1 VSFHP
6 TFRRAAVLATALL
19 STSLAACGGSSGS
32 GSSATAAKAGSG
44 TSVCLMTSATGVAD
58 RSFNQQA
65 WAALQKAKTD
75 LGIDPKYL
83 SQSGSTDYP
92 TIGQQFVSEGCNMI
106 VGVGYNTTKTV
117 ESLAKANPD
126 IKFAVIDDT
135 LDGTY
140 PNATSMVYET
150 NQASYLGGYL
160 AAGMSTTGTVG
171 VYGNQPIPPVEL
183 YMTGYVQGVEHYN
196 QVHGKSVKVIGWDP
210 AKKTGQFA
218 GSFTDV
224 SKGKLITESELQQGA
239 DIIFAVAGP
248 IDQGTAVAVKNAG
261 GPDKGKYMLWVDS
274 DGCISSPEYC
284 GVILSTVEKKI
295 DTSLYDLVSKTV
307 KGSFPT
313 GTYTGTSQNGGVGLA
328 PYHDLT
334 AKVPAA
340 LQAEITALQADIA
353 AGKVTLAGQ

>member
-1 VSFHP
+1 M
-6 TFRRAAVLATALL
+6 
-19 STSLAACGGSSGS
+19 
-32 GSSATAAKAGSG
+32 
-44 TSVCLMTSATGVAD
+44 SVCLMTSATGVAD

-65 WAALQKAKTD
+65 WAALQKAKSD

-106 VGVGYNTTKTV
+106 IGVGYNTTKTV

-135 LDGTY
+135 LKAAY

-183 YMTGYVQGVEHYN
+183 YMTGYVQGVAHYN
-196 QVHGKSVKVIGWDP
+196 EVHSKSVKVIGWDP

-224 SKGKLITESELQQGA
+224 GKGKLITESELQQGA
-239 DIIFAVAGP
+239 DVIFAVAGP
-248 IDQGTAVAVKNAG
+248 IDQGTAVAVKDAG
-261 GPDKGKYMLWVDS
+261 GPAKGKYMLWVDS
-274 DGCISSPEYC
+274 DGCVSSPEYC

-295 DTSLYDLVSKTV
+295 DTSLYDLVAKTV

-313 GTYTGTSQNGGVGLA
+313 GTYTGTSQNNGIGLA
-328 PYHDLT
+328 PYHDLAT
-334 AKVPAA
+334 KVPAA
-340 LQAEITALQADIA
+340 LQAEITALKADIA
-353 AGKVTLAGQ
+353 GGKITLAGQ